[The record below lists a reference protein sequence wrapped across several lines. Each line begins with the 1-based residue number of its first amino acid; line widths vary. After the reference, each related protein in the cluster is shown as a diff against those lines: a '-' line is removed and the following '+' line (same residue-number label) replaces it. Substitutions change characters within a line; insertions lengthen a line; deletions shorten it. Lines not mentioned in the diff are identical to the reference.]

1 MSDISIAEAK
11 NRLPALLREVESGE
25 ALRITRRGRI
35 VAVVLGLKEY
45 ESLVAAAK
53 ARPSLKEA
61 ISRYR
66 ESACFG
72 WELSPEEVDEW
83 RDPSEGR
90 RVL

>member
-1 MSDISIAEAK
+1 MNDLSLEEAK
-11 NRLPALLREVESGE
+11 ERLPSLLREVEAGK
-25 ALRITRRGRI
+25 AVRITRRGRTVAI
-35 VAVVLGLKEY
+35 VLSVKEY

-53 ARPSLKEA
+53 GRPSLKEA

>member
-11 NRLPALLREVESGE
+11 NRLPALLREVETGE
-25 ALRITRRGRI
+25 ALRITRRGRP
-35 VAVVLGLKEY
+35 VAVMLGVQEY
-45 ESLVAAAK
+45 ESLAAAAK
-53 ARPSLKEA
+53 GRPSLNEA

-72 WELSPEEVDEW
+72 WELPPEEVDEW
-83 RDPSEGR
+83 RDTSEGR